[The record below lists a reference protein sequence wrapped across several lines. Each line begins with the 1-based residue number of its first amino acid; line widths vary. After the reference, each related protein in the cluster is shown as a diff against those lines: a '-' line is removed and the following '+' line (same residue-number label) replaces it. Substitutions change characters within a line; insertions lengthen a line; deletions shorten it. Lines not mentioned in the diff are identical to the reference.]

1 MGRFLRWTRMNTEL
15 ASLSRFP
22 LINAGSAGQGVSFV
36 NTDPGVAHMQKQICA
51 ILQILGFRLAGW
63 AHGSLS
69 KCCCAH
75 PLIRYLL
82 MTLASTPMTVN
93 TPRRRWGASWVW
105 SKDVCLLRND
115 LLFTWAKWSYIR
127 PQTSALTTRREPRQS
142 LLSLCSLHSVCCH
155 KSWMRG
161 KGGGEGPACRGWCGV
176 VHAVLLCCTWQKPI
190 IWLAHLL
197 KWRSNSRV
205 LQELTGAGVWH
216 TMVIAIKLLQCECLV
231 FFLRKVSTAA
241 RSENIRISTNF
252 KATWNTE
259 QKHG

>member
-1 MGRFLRWTRMNTEL
+1 M
-15 ASLSRFP
+15 AACP
-22 LINAGSAGQGVSFV
+22 NA
-36 NTDPGVAHMQKQICA
+36 
-51 ILQILGFRLAGW
+51 L
-63 AHGSLS
+63 
-69 KCCCAH
+69 

-82 MTLASTPMTVN
+82 MALVSTPMTVN
-93 TPRRRWGASWVW
+93 TPRWRWGAPWGSHMW
-105 SKDVCLLRND
+105 SKDVCLLRDD

-142 LLSLCSLHSVCCH
+142 LLSLHSLRSVCCH

-161 KGGGEGPACRGWCGV
+161 KSGGEGPACRGWCGV

-216 TMVIAIKLLQCECLV
+216 TVVIAIKLLQYECLV

-241 RSENIRISTNF
+241 RSENIHISSNCFLKQLETLNKNMGNYVICCCF
-252 KATWNTE
+252 FLKRSVCTFSLFWETL
-259 QKHG
+259 QQ